1 MSTEQHYFINQLEK
15 LKGAEN
21 RAALAALRRGL
32 GQPPGHAPEMHPYVV
47 RFLPKDAFP
56 NSWVEQSYYL
66 VASLYGLHPEK
77 GTGANLGHHFAQTL
91 DPNPD
96 YNQAI
101 ERRFT
106 ALLTAHPD
114 DLAFYLRQAVSFLKS
129 RQQPVAVNWHQLMK
143 DVLDWG
149 NPYKQPGVQKRW
161 AGRFW
166 GRPDNDPAATEE
178 AGAAVSAPS

>member
-1 MSTEQHYFINQLEK
+1 MSTQVHCFVNRLEK
-15 LKGAEN
+15 LKESQD

-47 RFLPKDAFP
+47 RFLPNNA

-66 VASLYGLHPEK
+66 VASLYGLHPDMGK
-77 GTGANLGHHFAQTL
+77 GENLGRHFAKTL
-91 DPNPD
+91 DPDPEKNK
-96 YNQAI
+96 AV

-114 DLAFYLRQAVSFLKS
+114 DLHFYLRQAISFLKS
-129 RQQPVAVNWHQLMK
+129 RPEPVAVNWHQLMQ

-149 NPYKQPGVQKRW
+149 SYYKQARVQKQW
-161 AGRFW
+161 ARYFW
-166 GRPDNDPAATEE
+166 NPPDKAKQTESEAIATE
-178 AGAAVSAPS
+178 AAPE

>member
-1 MSTEQHYFINQLEK
+1 MTTLENYFITYLET
-15 LKGAEN
+15 LAED

-47 RFLPKDAFP
+47 RFLPKDAYP
-56 NSWVEQSYYL
+56 NTWVEQSYYL

-77 GTGANLGHHFAQTL
+77 GSGENLGHHFAQTL
-91 DPNPD
+91 DPDPERNK
-96 YNQAI
+96 AT

-129 RQQPVAVNWHQLMK
+129 RPEPVAVNWHQLMR

-149 NPYKQPGVQKRW
+149 NPYRQPKVQKRW
-161 AGRFW
+161 ARAFW
-166 GRPDNDPAATEE
+166 GRRDAEEAKTEQEAAAT
-178 AGAAVSAPS
+178 VSAPS